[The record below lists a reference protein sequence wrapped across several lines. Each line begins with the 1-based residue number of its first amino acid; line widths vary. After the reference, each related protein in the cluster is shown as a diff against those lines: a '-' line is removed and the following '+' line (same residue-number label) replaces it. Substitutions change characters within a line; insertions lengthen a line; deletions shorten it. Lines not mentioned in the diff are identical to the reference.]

1 MVKDVLA
8 DSRTMAAGDAVTG
21 FAAACQLATHTQDR
35 RTVTV
40 EQAARQ
46 LGIGRG
52 HAYELARRG
61 ELPGVIRL
69 GRRFVVSRAALDR
82 ALAGDAHD
90 PSHDSQPQR
99 AA

>member
-1 MVKDVLA
+1 MK
-8 DSRTMAAGDAVTG
+8 TTVTEK
-21 FAAACQLATHTQDR
+21 

-40 EQAARQ
+40 EEAAKA

-61 ELPGVIRL
+61 ELPGVLKL

-82 ALAGDAHD
+82 ALDD
-90 PSHDSQPQR
+90 PRVRNLTDSER
-99 AA
+99 ED